1 MKKLSGVFLAA
12 PLMKRR
18 ILPIATLFLAAA
30 SLHAVPLTWH
40 FTGTTSAT
48 SQFNST
54 TIGGLNYDLRI
65 FLDTDLVS
73 EPPSSLADIFFTG
86 PHQGEVEIE
95 MLGVLPVNP
104 FGNVQ
109 YFAPGGLVT
118 GVQFNQPAFSDIMF
132 NSPISVDSTHLGPIP
147 PTAPNANNT
156 LQSGVFGPNGLFLSG
171 SVATFS
177 ATTAAAVPEGG
188 STALLLTSALGALG
202 LLRRRE

>member
-1 MKKLSGVFLAA
+1 MKKLSGVFIAT
-12 PLMKRR
+12 PLMKRT
-18 ILPIATLFLAAA
+18 ILQTAALFLVAS

-40 FTGTTSAT
+40 FTGTTSGS
-48 SQFNST
+48 SQYNSMS
-54 TIGGLNYDLRI
+54 IGGLSFDLRI
-65 FLDTDLVS
+65 LLDTDLVS

-95 MLGVLPVNP
+95 SLGVLPVNP

-132 NSPISVDSTHLGPIP
+132 ASNISSDSTHLTPIA

-156 LQSGVFGPNGLFLSG
+156 LQSGVFGPGGLFLSG

-177 ATTAAAVPEGG
+177 ATTTAAVPEGG